1 MCVVELSSVSKV
13 YGRKRAVDHL
23 DMTVH
28 KGDIYGFIGRNGAG
42 KSTTL
47 KMICGLAAPTEGAIR
62 LFGKTGHNDIIRKR
76 TGMLI
81 ENAGLY
87 PGLSARENMLLKAR
101 CLGLIDAR
109 QKTEELLA
117 FTGLADTGN
126 RKTKHFSM
134 GMKQR
139 LGIALALL
147 GNPDLLILDEPI
159 NGLDPEGIREIRSML
174 VHLNEEQGMT
184 IIISSHI
191 LGELSKIASRY
202 GIIKDGSMI
211 QQLPA
216 AQLAKNC
223 RDYLLVRVNN
233 AKSASV
239 LLEEHLQLSDYKI
252 YPNGEI
258 HIYSPCDPQLISQ
271 TFLES
276 GISIQELYRHQQDLE
291 SYFLHLMG
299 GEEHV

>member
-28 KGDIYGFIGRNGAG
+28 KGDIYGFIGRNGSG

-147 GNPDLLILDEPI
+147 GNPDLLILS
-159 NGLDPEGIREIRSML
+159 L
-174 VHLNEEQGMT
+174 
-184 IIISSHI
+184 
-191 LGELSKIASRY
+191 
-202 GIIKDGSMI
+202 
-211 QQLPA
+211 
-216 AQLAKNC
+216 
-223 RDYLLVRVNN
+223 
-233 AKSASV
+233 
-239 LLEEHLQLSDYKI
+239 
-252 YPNGEI
+252 I
-258 HIYSPCDPQLISQ
+258 HISLMYAVFSAYMQMRRKRNYK
-271 TFLES
+271 TVFL
-276 GISIQELYRHQQDLE
+276 
-291 SYFLHLMG
+291 
-299 GEEHV
+299 